1 MEYRYYTVQ
10 TRIRPSQLQ
19 FNGSDPDKIKC
30 RSQSLYPTVRV
41 NFKMS
46 TQLELAVQE
55 LISLICDIKTME
67 QSVVEM
73 EYDTKKA
80 PLGKITTEQV
90 IFIQIGRS
98 LTGYWYLAYSASSA
112 LFICF

>member
-1 MEYRYYTVQ
+1 MA
-10 TRIRPSQLQ
+10 RIR
-19 FNGSDPDKIKC
+19 IKLNADLGH
-30 RSQSLYPTVRV
+30 SIPIKESFLPLM
-41 NFKMS
+41 F
-46 TQLELAVQE
+46 QLELAVQE

-98 LTGYWYLAYSASSA
+98 LTV
-112 LFICF
+112 

>member
-1 MEYRYYTVQ
+1 
-10 TRIRPSQLQ
+10 
-19 FNGSDPDKIKC
+19 
-30 RSQSLYPTVRV
+30 
-41 NFKMS
+41 MS
-46 TQLELAVQE
+46 SQLELAVQE

-98 LTGYWYLAYSASSA
+98 LTA
-112 LFICF
+112 LPGK